1 MARTFIT
8 LTIIFLSMLNFVA
21 AQTHDSVLSVS
32 APQILED
39 SIQNNDT
46 IRVIVYSDPI
56 NATLYVN
63 GYFKGTTPIG
73 IFLSPG
79 LHQFYLRSS
88 DDKSLLITTE
98 RITGKQSFFFTLIE
112 RDIFTLKELDRSKTY
127 GKLEGKATWYLG
139 MGPLYKIGYFNG
151 ELADNFSSY
160 TTVRPFFY
168 FLMRNDIYFDIGY
181 SLFGT
186 FQKMNQAMF
195 LTQSVEGEYYGKHWE
210 FHTALGYRLLENE
223 IISLITVASLSVLS
237 YDIYAHQTY
246 VFTPMY
252 YMSSTGY
259 SKVNNGRYKITG
271 LGPGIIG
278 DYNFGESKR
287 GGTKL
292 ILRLRYNAFLYA
304 SDNQFQINGIIHE
317 FNAGILMVLKINNK

>member
-8 LTIIFLSMLNFVA
+8 LTIIFLSMHSFVT
-21 AQTHDSVLSVS
+21 AQKHDNVLSVS

-46 IRVIVYSDPI
+46 IRVIVNSDPI

-63 GYFKGTTPIG
+63 GYFKGTTPIE

-88 DDKSLLITTE
+88 DDKRLLIANESITE
-98 RITGKQSFFFTLIE
+98 EQTLFFTLK
-112 RDIFTLKELDRSKTY
+112 DPDRSITY
-127 GKLEGKATWYLG
+127 GKSEGKATWYLG

-151 ELADNFSSY
+151 DLADNFSSY

-210 FHTALGYRLLENE
+210 FHTTLGYRLLENE

-237 YDIYAHQTY
+237 YDMYAHQTY
-246 VFTPMY
+246 VFRY
-252 YMSSTGY
+252 NSIEY
-259 SKVNNGRYKITG
+259 SKVNYERYKITG

-278 DYNFGESKR
+278 DYNLGESKR

-317 FNAGILMVLKINNK
+317 FNAGILMVLKIN

>member
-1 MARTFIT
+1 MIRLILINAILF
-8 LTIIFLSMLNFVA
+8 FLNLGFVD
-21 AQTHDSVLSVS
+21 AQNHNDKSYGSTS
-32 APQILED
+32 QILQD
-39 SIQNNDT
+39 SIQNKDT

-63 GYFKGTTPIG
+63 GYFKGTTPVE

-79 LHQFYLRSS
+79 PHQFYLLSS
-88 DDKSLLITTE
+88 DEKSLLIATE
-98 RITGKQSFFFTLIE
+98 SITGKQSLFFTLKE

-127 GKLEGKATWYLG
+127 GKLEGKATWHLG

-151 ELADNFSSY
+151 DLADNFSSY

-168 FLMRNDIYFDIGY
+168 FLMRDDIYFDIGY

-186 FQKMNQAMF
+186 FQKMNQAKF

-210 FHTALGYRLLENE
+210 FHTTLGYQLLEND

-237 YDIYAHQTY
+237 YDIYAHETY
-246 VFTPMY
+246 VFRSMNY
-252 YMSSTGY
+252 LDLNGY
-259 SKVNNGRYKITG
+259 SKVNYKRYKITG

-278 DYNFGESKR
+278 DYNLGESKR

-317 FNAGILMVLKINNK
+317 FNAGILIVFKIN

>member
-8 LTIIFLSMLNFVA
+8 LTIIFLSMHSFVT
-21 AQTHDSVLSVS
+21 AQKHDNVLSVS

-46 IRVIVYSDPI
+46 IRVIVNSDPI

-63 GYFKGTTPIG
+63 GYFKGTTPIE

-88 DDKSLLITTE
+88 DDKSLLIVNESITE
-98 RITGKQSFFFTLIE
+98 KQTLF
-112 RDIFTLKELDRSKTY
+112 FTLKEPDRSKTY
-127 GKLEGKATWYLG
+127 GKSEGKATWYLG

-151 ELADNFSSY
+151 DLADNFSSY

-168 FLMRNDIYFDIGY
+168 FLMRDDIYFDIGY
-181 SLFGT
+181 SLFGS
-186 FQKMNQAMF
+186 FQKMNQAIF
-195 LTQSVEGEYYGKHWE
+195 LNQSVEGEYYGKHWE
-210 FHTALGYRLLENE
+210 FHTTLGYRLLENE

-237 YDIYAHQTY
+237 YDMYAHQTY
-246 VFTPMY
+246 VFR
-252 YMSSTGY
+252 YMDYMNSIGY
-259 SKVNNGRYKITG
+259 SKVNYERYKITG

-278 DYNFGESKR
+278 DYNLGESKR

-317 FNAGILMVLKINNK
+317 FNAGILMVLKIN